1 MSNYALSKKKV
12 ALLEEELSKLLKV
25 TLPQIAK
32 RLQDAREF
40 GDLRE
45 NAEYTAARNEQS
57 IAQNRVNEIR
67 NILDNLE
74 GAIYNVYVKYI
85 ELNDPTQTIYTV
97 KIVNKYNA
105 NPLEGRV
112 SIESPIGKSLWE
124 RKKGDVVYV
133 KGEMDNPYKIKIIDI
148 YQKNN

>member
-1 MSNYALSKKKV
+1 MSNHALSKKRV

-74 GAIYNVYVKYI
+74 GAVYNVYVKYI

>member
-1 MSNYALSKKKV
+1 MSNHALSKKRV

-124 RKKGDVVYV
+124 RKKGDIVYV
-133 KGEMDNPYKIKIIDI
+133 KGEMDNPYKIKILDI